1 MIPLGFDVIVVGL
14 GTVGAAT
21 CMALARRG
29 VSVIGLDAFQPPHQ
43 LGSHHGESR
52 SIRRAYMEGTGYV
65 PLALRAWELWRRLE
79 KDAGTDLLVTT
90 GNLTLG
96 PRDGKAVAGFLA
108 SARAYDIA
116 YEELTANEVRRRW
129 PQLAPRDGFAA
140 GLEKEAGVLFPE
152 SAISAF
158 LSEAEK
164 AGATLRFNERVD
176 RWAEAADRVIVH
188 TRKGA
193 YESGRL
199 LLAAGARNKPLLKT
213 AGTFLSPKRVPVLW
227 VDPPQPQEFCLG
239 NLPVNFWQLPLAGDA
254 GSPNCL
260 ELYALPSTRTGGRV
274 KVAAH
279 NHLADC
285 DPDTMIRE
293 VEIEEMATIRLFL
306 EEFIPALA
314 TRNFTADVCL
324 YTLTPDGEFVL
335 GPLPG
340 HSNVFVAALGG
351 HGFKFAP
358 VLGELLA
365 DMTLGIAPAYDLS
378 MFAIGRFANPG
389 IP

>member
-1 MIPLGFDVIVVGL
+1 MIPHRFDVIVVGL

-21 CMALARRG
+21 CMELARRG
-29 VSVIGLDAFQPPHQ
+29 VSVVGLDAFQPPHR

-79 KDAGTDLLVTT
+79 KDTGTNLLVTT

-116 YEELTANEVRRRW
+116 FEELTAAEVRRRW
-129 PQLAPRDGFAA
+129 PQLTPHDGFAA

-152 SAISAF
+152 SAISTF

-176 RWAEAADRVIVH
+176 RWAEAGERVIVH
-188 TRKGA
+188 TSKGA

-199 LLAAGARNKPLLKT
+199 LLAAGARNTLLLKT
-213 AGTFLSPKRVPVLW
+213 AGTILFPKRVPVLW

-239 NLPVNFWQLPLAGDA
+239 NFPVNFWQLPFPGDV
-254 GSPNCL
+254 GGGNSR
-260 ELYALPSTRTGGRV
+260 ELYALPVTRPGGRV

-285 DPDTMIRE
+285 DPDAMVRK
-293 VEIEEMATIRLFL
+293 VAADEIATIGLFL

-314 TRNFTADVCL
+314 TCTFTANVCL
-324 YTLTPDGEFVL
+324 YTMTPDSEFAL
-335 GPLPG
+335 GPLPS
-340 HSNVFVAALGG
+340 HSNVFIAALAG

-365 DMTLGIAPAYDLS
+365 DMALGNSPAFDLS
-378 MFAIGRFANPG
+378 MFAINRFLP
-389 IP
+389 ILTE